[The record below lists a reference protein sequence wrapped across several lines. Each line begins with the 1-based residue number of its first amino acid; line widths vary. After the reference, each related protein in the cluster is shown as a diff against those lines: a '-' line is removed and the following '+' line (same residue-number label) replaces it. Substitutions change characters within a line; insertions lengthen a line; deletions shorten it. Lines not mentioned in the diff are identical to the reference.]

1 MSVSGLDFLAPVPV
15 LMIRQRTQL
24 LEACFP
30 ACERQNEYKIAAVQ
44 NAGEAPDDS
53 VFQSLPTLL
62 YAQEESTCACRF
74 FCGRNREFK
83 LHMNGFVP
91 FWNFLVVSL
100 SLSLSPLLIISSCL
114 QRWTGRPDLYVS
126 SSRTPVQV
134 QHLPALLSDQ
144 SARADDHKRHKRH
157 DRPCRA
163 RLSMHAR
170 QLFPWLDF
178 LRPR

>member
-62 YAQEESTCACRF
+62 YAKEESTCACRF

-83 LHMNGFVP
+83 LHMNGFGT
-91 FWNFLVVSL
+91 FCLVFSF
-100 SLSLSPLLIISSCL
+100 LLIVFAALDRMAKRTRFFASNARSSAAYTC
-114 QRWTGRPDLYVS
+114 
-126 SSRTPVQV
+126 
-134 QHLPALLSDQ
+134 
-144 SARADDHKRHKRH
+144 SA
-157 DRPCRA
+157 
-163 RLSMHAR
+163 
-170 QLFPWLDF
+170 F
-178 LRPR
+178 

>member
-83 LHMNGFVP
+83 LHMNGFA
-91 FWNFLVVSL
+91 FLELFGRLSL
-100 SLSLSPLLIISSCL
+100 SLSLSSAHHLVVFAALDRTARPIRFFVSNARSSAASTC
-114 QRWTGRPDLYVS
+114 
-126 SSRTPVQV
+126 
-134 QHLPALLSDQ
+134 
-144 SARADDHKRHKRH
+144 SA
-157 DRPCRA
+157 
-163 RLSMHAR
+163 
-170 QLFPWLDF
+170 F
-178 LRPR
+178 